1 MVGQIGALVH
11 PGLQEA
17 NRIAAIISE
26 ALKNDPLQCYFFRDE
41 QEQNEIGPVLYR
53 LIAKYGIRQENLLAT
68 STEYEGVAYW
78 ETNHDRKLTG
88 MTQVLSEGLRLL
100 KAAGVPTLSRMVKAG
115 SAAFR
120 LRRRLVPF
128 PHWYLGLLAVDPRHQ
143 RKGHASA
150 LLRPVLEKLERERM
164 PCYLETH
171 KTENV
176 ALYEH
181 FGFRVLEEL
190 ELPGSRI
197 RQWCLLKSAGE

>member
-26 ALKNDPLQCYFFRDE
+26 AMKNDPLQRYFFPEE
-41 QEQNEIGPVLYR
+41 QERNRIGPVLYR
-53 LIAKYGIRQENLLAT
+53 LIVKYGIRQGNLLAT
-68 STEYEGVAYW
+68 STGYEGVAYW
-78 ETNHDRKLTG
+78 ETNHDRKLAG
-88 MTQVLSEGLRLL
+88 IAHVLSGGLQLL
-100 KAAGVPTLSRMVKAG
+100 KMAGIPALSRMAAAG
-115 SAAFR
+115 RAAFR

-128 PHWYLGLLAVDPRHQ
+128 PHWYLGLLAVDPRYQ
-143 RKGHASA
+143 GKGYASA
-150 LLRPVLEKLERERM
+150 LLKPVLAKLERERM

-171 KTENV
+171 KRENA

-197 RQWCLLKSAGE
+197 RQWCLLKSPQE